1 MSKQTNSK
9 KYLGVVDFFRLFK
22 TWEEKEAF
30 VEALIS
36 FDCWHK
42 NDNEKKDFKLYF
54 MGKNKYNNKMIDEV
68 INKEKENNYFFD
80 ESQNAHRLYC
90 MKQLLGEECFENIL
104 DTYNG
109 CTVKISAKHQRNLE
123 IYLARKN
130 GKEYYII
137 SQKHNIKIDNA
148 RQIYSRVC
156 KIYDI

>member
-9 KYLGVVDFFRLFK
+9 KNLGVVDFFRLFK

-42 NDNEKKDFKLYF
+42 NDNEKKNFKLYF
-54 MGKNKYNNKMIDEV
+54 ISKANYNNLYIDEH
-68 INKEKENNYFFD
+68 IEKEIENNYELT
-80 ESQNAHRLYC
+80 ESANAHRLYC
-90 MKQLLGEECFENIL
+90 IKQILGDECFENIL

-137 SQKHNIKIDNA
+137 SKKHNIKIDNA